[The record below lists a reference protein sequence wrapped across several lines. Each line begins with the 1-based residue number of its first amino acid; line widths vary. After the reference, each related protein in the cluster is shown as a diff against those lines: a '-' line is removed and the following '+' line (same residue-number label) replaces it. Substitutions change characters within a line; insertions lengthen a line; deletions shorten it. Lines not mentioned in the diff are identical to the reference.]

1 MDKSVTGLSEFVGAF
16 DDDWQILRVCPV
28 DVVIHGVRDHP
39 RGFAD
44 VEEPAVGGGD
54 QTEGVGVRVIRVLH
68 QSVETKVDVASPNLK
83 KPNHLLY
90 PQTIQRLIHRA
101 NLVKHCLAR
110 II

>member
-16 DDDWQILRVCPV
+16 DDDGQILRVCPV

-54 QTEGVGVRVIRVLH
+54 QAEGVGVWVIRVLH

-90 PQTIQRLIHRA
+90 PQSIKRLIHRA
-101 NLVKHCLAR
+101 NLVKLCLAR